1 MSRPS
6 AADRPSQ
13 SPFAADLGL
22 EAGQWGMVAF
32 LVSEAAL
39 FSTLIVV
46 YLTFLGRDGVGPT
59 PREALSLPLVIG
71 TTICLLA
78 SSGTIYRAEGRLA
91 GGDLGGFR
99 IWWSAT
105 VGLGLVFLMGTAYEW
120 YDLITRHGL
129 TVSRN
134 LFGSTFYTLVGFHG
148 VHVSAGLVAMLTVL
162 LLGPGRRAVGMV
174 SWYWHFVDAVW
185 VAVFSVVYLYGR

>member
-1 MSRPS
+1 MSHPS
-6 AADRPSQ
+6 AANRPSQ
-13 SPFAADLGL
+13 LPFATDLGL

-46 YLTFLGRDGVGPT
+46 YLTFLGRDEVGPS
-59 PREALSLPLVIG
+59 PRQALSLPLVIG
-71 TTICLLA
+71 TTICLL
-78 SSGTIYRAEGRLA
+78 SSSATIYRAEGRLA
-91 GGDLGGFR
+91 AGDLGGFR
-99 IWWSAT
+99 KWWSAT
-105 VGLGLVFLMGTAYEW
+105 IGLGFVFLTGTAYEW

-129 TVSRN
+129 TISRN

-148 VHVSAGLVAMLTVL
+148 MHVSAGLTAMLAVL

-185 VAVFSVVYLYGR
+185 VVVFSVVYLYGR

>member
-1 MSRPS
+1 MSHPS
-6 AADRPSQ
+6 TAHRPSQ

-22 EAGQWGMVAF
+22 QAGQWGMVAF

-46 YLTFLGRDGVGPT
+46 YLTFLGRDEVGPS
-59 PREALSLPLVIG
+59 PHEALSLPLVIG
-71 TTICLLA
+71 TTICLL
-78 SSGTIYRAEGRLA
+78 SSSATIHRAEGRLA
-91 GGDLGGFR
+91 AGDLGGFR
-99 IWWSAT
+99 KWWSAT
-105 VGLGLVFLMGTAYEW
+105 IGLGLLFLMGTAYEW

-129 TVSRN
+129 TISRN

-148 VHVSAGLVAMLTVL
+148 MHVSAGLVAMLAVL
-162 LLGPGRRAVGMV
+162 ILGPGYRAVGLV

-185 VAVFSVVYLYGR
+185 VVVFSVVYLYGR